1 MSVRSVASAALAL
14 VAVACGDSASPTQT
28 PTEDGAPTPDALADA
43 TPEDTS
49 APLSDINLSLPD
61 TASADKFLRHGA
73 KAWVGH
79 VTDGD
84 TLTVW
89 IGDTAPSRYI
99 VRMVGLAAP
108 ECFKEIRQTPDG
120 NGQSCVRDDELD
132 GLAAFEA
139 LRDLLE
145 NQRVTLTCEAGP
157 GELCP
162 TDPFGRSLAYVEI
175 DGKDAATEMA
185 RAGHGFSYVVFPSS
199 KRAAIC
205 AAVYAARSAKVGMWA
220 LGTEQQ
226 VLAGM
231 NDDTRSWYWGM
242 HQSRCDAALRR

>member
-1 MSVRSVASAALAL
+1 MPAAPRRLTLAALSLA
-14 VAVACGDSASPTQT
+14 ACAGDAGPLAQN
-28 PTEDGAPTPDALADA
+28 DAA
-43 TPEDTS
+43 PEDVAAADVAAPADEGL
-49 APLSDINLSLPD
+49 APLSDIDLSLPD
-61 TASADKFLRHGA
+61 SGGGDKFLRHGA

-89 IGDTAPSRYI
+89 IGETAPARYI

-108 ECFKEIRQTPDG
+108 ECFKDVRATPDG

-132 GLAAFEA
+132 GLGAFEA
-139 LRDLLE
+139 LRDLAE
-145 NQRVTLTCEAGP
+145 GKQVTLTCEAGP

-162 TDPFGRSLAYVEI
+162 TDPFGRSLAYVEV

-185 RAGHGFSYVVFPSS
+185 RMGHGFSYVVFPSS
-199 KRAAIC
+199 KRADIC
-205 AAVYAARSAKVGMWA
+205 AAVYAARDARRGMWA
-220 LGTEQQ
+220 LGSEQQ

-242 HQSRCDAALRR
+242 HDSRCDAAMRR